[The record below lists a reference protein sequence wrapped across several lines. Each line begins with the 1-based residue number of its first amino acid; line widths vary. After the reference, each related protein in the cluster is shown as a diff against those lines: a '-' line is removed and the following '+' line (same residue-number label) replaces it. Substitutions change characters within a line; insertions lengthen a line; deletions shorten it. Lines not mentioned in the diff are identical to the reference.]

1 MIRHRALSRSLLGS
15 RLRPTALLLA
25 SSLIAGAASAQPAP
39 SASAQPTATASAQP
53 AAPSKED
60 RQRANDLMDQGDE
73 DAKKGDLASALS
85 RYQEAH
91 AIMHVPSTGIEVA
104 RTLDKLGKLMEAL
117 AAARE
122 VAAMPPIAMP
132 GGATEPKAFTEAR
145 DAAKTLV
152 TELEARVPT
161 LTIVVT
167 GVPGR
172 TPVEVT
178 LDGRKLTAEELA
190 APLTLPPGKYHVI
203 AKADEH
209 TPAFADI
216 VLKERDR
223 AQATLALAH
232 VLVIAPDPTPT
243 HSAPPPPPPPPK
255 GVSPL
260 VPAGFTIAG
269 VGLLAGAITGGLA
282 LSAAGEANTR
292 CPKGLC
298 PDESV
303 KAIARSKY
311 DTADALAI
319 VSDVGFIVALGG
331 AVLGIYG
338 LASPPKS
345 AAPTPAKG
353 SATLLLGPTSA
364 GVRFHF

>member
-1 MIRHRALSRSLLGS
+1 MIRHRAPFRSSIGPW
-15 RLRPTALLLA
+15 LRPSALLLA
-25 SSLIAGAASAQPAP
+25 SSMIASAALAQPAP
-39 SASAQPTATASAQP
+39 TASAQPTASPSAQP

-73 DAKKGDLASALS
+73 DAKKGDLSSALA

-104 RTLDKLGKLMEAL
+104 RALDKLGKLMEAL

-122 VAAMPPIAMP
+122 VAAMPPVAMP
-132 GGATEPKAFTEAR
+132 GGASEPKAFTEAR
-145 DAAKTLV
+145 DAAKALV

-178 LDGRKLTAEELA
+178 LDGRKLTSEELA

-243 HSAPPPPPPPPK
+243 HTAPPPPPPPK

-269 VGLLAGAITGGLA
+269 VGLLAGAITGALA

-303 KAIARSKY
+303 KAIAQSKY
-311 DTADALAI
+311 GTADTLAI
-319 VSDVGFIVALGG
+319 VSDIGFVVAVGG
-331 AVLGIYG
+331 AVLGMYG
-338 LASPPKS
+338 LANPPKA
-345 AAPTPAKG
+345 AAPAKP
-353 SATLLLGPTSA
+353 SATLLVGPTSA
-364 GVRFHF
+364 GVRFQF